1 MPEKEITIS
10 LPSPAKRFYRHG
22 WQSWSLAA
30 WQDIGEKIAIPNP
43 TLLHPMQYDPAYI
56 YEQRPHGSSLG
67 AVEMENGKIILLGAL
82 GLDAHVFLD
91 SDQLIGQYESGTG
104 KWFTAEG
111 SEEKVFEQYAAALKE
126 TEFFEKTRFLHATPP
141 TIWCSWYSFYTHI
154 SEQNLNQAL
163 DDLGDLPFDVFQ
175 VDDGWQRAIGDWVPN
190 EKFPGG
196 LDSLSTQIRR
206 TGRTPGIWLA
216 PLIVV
221 PDSDIY
227 RQHPEW
233 LLRDEKGNLVSAG
246 FNWNEPLYTLD
257 TTIPAVFEWL
267 SALMRQVR
275 AWGFD
280 YVKLDFLYAG
290 ALPGVRKMPMKR
302 EQAYRLALETMRES
316 LGDAYLLTCG
326 APVIPSLGLCDGI
339 RIGPDVASHW
349 DSPRDDL
356 YLNNFAIPGTR
367 NAIRTTVNRLWLKP
381 LVHTDPDVAYFASE
395 RNSMTTEQEKMLQD
409 LALVCNYKATSD
421 IPAWLSELERKKL
434 GDFLRTG
441 EKSIEDIDFSV
452 AMPIPEEN
460 LIQKILGAA
469 LGWAGSFPFVL
480 RFFNWLGDKE
490 LKKKID

>member
-30 WQDIGEKIAIPNP
+30 WQDIGEKIAIPKP

-221 PDSDIY
+221 
-227 RQHPEW
+227 
-233 LLRDEKGNLVSAG
+233 
-246 FNWNEPLYTLD
+246 
-257 TTIPAVFEWL
+257 
-267 SALMRQVR
+267 
-275 AWGFD
+275 
-280 YVKLDFLYAG
+280 
-290 ALPGVRKMPMKR
+290 
-302 EQAYRLALETMRES
+302 
-316 LGDAYLLTCG
+316 
-326 APVIPSLGLCDGI
+326 
-339 RIGPDVASHW
+339 
-349 DSPRDDL
+349 
-356 YLNNFAIPGTR
+356 
-367 NAIRTTVNRLWLKP
+367 
-381 LVHTDPDVAYFASE
+381 
-395 RNSMTTEQEKMLQD
+395 
-409 LALVCNYKATSD
+409 
-421 IPAWLSELERKKL
+421 
-434 GDFLRTG
+434 
-441 EKSIEDIDFSV
+441 
-452 AMPIPEEN
+452 
-460 LIQKILGAA
+460 
-469 LGWAGSFPFVL
+469 
-480 RFFNWLGDKE
+480 
-490 LKKKID
+490 